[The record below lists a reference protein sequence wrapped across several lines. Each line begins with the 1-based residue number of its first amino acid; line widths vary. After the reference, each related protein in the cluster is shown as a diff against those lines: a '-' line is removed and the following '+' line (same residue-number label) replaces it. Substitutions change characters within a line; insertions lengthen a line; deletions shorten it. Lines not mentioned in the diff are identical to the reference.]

1 MVYEK
6 EKFFSEFEKMAS
18 AAELGCF
25 AHRQQKNGVWHFQK
39 FRCAGPSFQPYRHYR
54 TPGGTGKAF
63 HRQPFCGKGSRDT
76 FGRGPFPGKYPAGC
90 RQRRRISCTAIAAAL
105 PEVEVTALDSTAKKI
120 AYVRDTADLCG
131 MQNVHT
137 LCTRA
142 EEAGRGEL
150 REQFSLVTARAVA
163 RLPILL
169 ELCTPFVRVGGYFIA
184 MKGSAAMEEEAQA
197 REAAALLSCKLLR
210 ITPYSLP
217 ASEEKRFLLIYRKN
231 SPTLPTYP
239 RSAARITK
247 KPLLPSFPAAPG
259 KNSIGQQK
267 QILISPL
274 FFLYI
279 FSGHAILYTEIIK

>member
-6 EKFFSEFEKMAS
+6 EKFFAEFEKMAA
-18 AAELGCF
+18 AAELDCF
-25 AHRQQKNGVWHFQK
+25 CDPAIEERLYDISKNL
-39 FRCAGPSFQPYRHYR
+39 
-54 TPGGTGKAF
+54 
-63 HRQPFCGKGSRDT
+63 DT
-76 FGRGPFPGKYPAGC
+76 QGRLFNL
-90 RQRRRISCTAIAAAL
+90 TAITEPQEVLAKHFIDSLFAAKEAGTLLDGDHSQGNTLLDVGSGAGFPAL
-105 PEVEVTALDSTAKKI
+105 PIAATLPKLEVTALDSTAKKI
-120 AYVRDTADLCG
+120 AYIRDTADLCG
-131 MQNVHT
+131 MENVHA

-150 REQFSLVTARAVA
+150 REKFSLVTARAVA

-247 KPLLPSFPAAPG
+247 KPLLPSFPRSTGEKFPSG
-259 KNSIGQQK
+259 NKNK
-267 QILISPL
+267 
-274 FFLYI
+274 F
-279 FSGHAILYTEIIK
+279 